1 MTKLLSLLL
10 FSLPLILVSQA
21 GAQTTYWVSKTG
33 SDTNGGTNG
42 DADSFLTIQRGV
54 SALGP
59 GDTLNVRSGIYADDG
74 GASPYRPAGLGA
86 GLCGW
91 IASSSNVCINSN
103 GTPGNPITIQAA
115 PGEEGQAIID
125 GQGDK
130 VAIHLQSSD
139 YVRIRGFSIVNSWGR
154 GIASWGQ
161 AGNHV
166 ADPTR
171 LSIGVVVENNS
182 IENTKGPWGT
192 NVSAIAMWG
201 SQDWVVRNNYINSVE
216 ELNTNGI
223 FNRLGNGIQ
232 SYGVINALVE
242 NNFIENINNGVYWKD
257 HFVEDLA
264 TRTSVVESEIRYNV
278 IQASGRPV
286 FIGISGSGSPE
297 AGENYIRNNILYGQ
311 SGAAGVHVAMAGAF
325 AQSAKVRIENN
336 LIDGEGNSNSEGI
349 NVDASEDISVTG
361 NIITRTA
368 SDAVYTAFSSSTAAG
383 RFPVLNESDY
393 NIYENSFRIIAD
405 RYSSTVPT
413 QNFNT
418 LSAWQ
423 AKLASEIVSLNVDN
437 PDTNSITADPSSLF
451 IDLANKDYRNAPGSP
466 ALGFMP
472 DGSNAGPY
480 QTGHEIIGLLPNW
493 PQYVIPEP
501 TSAVLSVLAA
511 IGLFAGRGRSRR

>member
-10 FSLPLILVSQA
+10 LSLPLLLVSPV

-54 SALGP
+54 SVLGP

-74 GASPYRPAGLGA
+74 GASPYRPAGLA
-86 GLCGW
+86 ASLCGW
-91 IASSSNVCINSN
+91 VASSSNVCINRD

-115 PGEEGQAIID
+115 PGEEGQVTID

-139 YVRIRGFSIVNSWGR
+139 YIRVRGFKIVNSWGR

-166 ADPTR
+166 ADPSR
-171 LSIGVVVENNS
+171 LSVGVVVENNS
-182 IENTKGPWGT
+182 IENTKGPFGT
-192 NVSAIAMWG
+192 NTSAIAMWG

-216 ELNTNGI
+216 ELNTNGT
-223 FNRLGNGIQ
+223 FNRPGSGIQ

-242 NNFIENINNGVYWKD
+242 NNFIENVGNGIFWKD

-264 TRTSVVESEIRYNV
+264 TRGSVVESEIRYNV
-278 IQASGRPV
+278 IQASGRPIS
-286 FIGISGSGSPE
+286 IGIRASGSPE

-311 SGAAGVHVAMAGAF
+311 SSAAGVHVAMAGSF

-336 LIDGEGNSNSEGI
+336 LIDGEGNTNSEGI

-393 NIYENSFRIIAD
+393 NIYDSSFRIVAD
-405 RYSSTVPT
+405 RFSGAD
-413 QNFNT
+413 QGFNT
-418 LSAWQ
+418 LGSWQ
-423 AKLASEIVSLNVDN
+423 AKLASEVVSLNVDN
-437 PDTNSITADPSSLF
+437 PDTNSITANSSSLF

-480 QTGHEIIGLLPNW
+480 QFGNEVIGLLPNW
-493 PQYVIPEP
+493 PQYTVPEP
-501 TSAVLSVLAA
+501 TSAALSV
-511 IGLFAGRGRSRR
+511 FAVISLLVGRRRPRR